1 MVVRV
6 RESYKKNL
14 GMGVVVRSK
23 EVFKKILT
31 MGEWAPLPPCRSSP
45 TPPPLCV
52 SLLRARACVPPIMRA
67 CHASQNRTVVL
78 FYRIARSCFF
88 IRVGDLSFQ
97 GIAIGAV
104 YLSICVCLYVH

>member
-31 MGEWAPLPPCRSSP
+31 MGEWAPLPPCRSSA
-45 TPPPLCV
+45 TPLPPSSALHGAINAGSLQARELLHAVRELICPQLIRWLTCPQLFPESEV
-52 SLLRARACVPPIMRA
+52 SL
-67 CHASQNRTVVL
+67 
-78 FYRIARSCFF
+78 
-88 IRVGDLSFQ
+88 
-97 GIAIGAV
+97 
-104 YLSICVCLYVH
+104 